1 MFFYYFKIKKLKAEV
16 EKNFLIR
23 HDLKIFR
30 FLSIQFLAMPF
41 TLAISILQQIY
52 LTILSIHVNSSSRS

>member
-1 MFFYYFKIKKLKAEV
+1 MIFYYFKIKKLKAEV

-23 HDLKIFR
+23 HDLKFFR

-41 TLAISILQQIY
+41 TLVRFILQQIY

>member
-41 TLAISILQQIY
+41 TLANLFSNKFI
-52 LTILSIHVNSSSRS
+52 